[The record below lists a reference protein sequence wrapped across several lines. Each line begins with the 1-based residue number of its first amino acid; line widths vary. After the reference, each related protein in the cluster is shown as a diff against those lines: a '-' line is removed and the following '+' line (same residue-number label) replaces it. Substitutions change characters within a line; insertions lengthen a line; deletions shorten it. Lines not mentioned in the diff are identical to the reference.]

1 MNIKRLQLTR
11 MRAFDQAEF
20 DFNPGMNLLVGVNG
34 VGKTTVLD
42 ALRICIS
49 KMLPAVTASR
59 SRPIPFVTEDI
70 RGKAADDSPAFLELE
85 KRDFEFLV
93 HKQREQRSHKA
104 GEVRQQTR
112 NTPDQETYTPA
123 LSVLGDNLKQAE
135 RQPLGIF
142 FSIRRSRCPTQ
153 RRPQAAWRASCRLC
167 RRPRKP

>member
-1 MNIKRLQLTR
+1 
-11 MRAFDQAEF
+11 QAEF

-59 SRPIPFVTEDI
+59 SRPIPFVADDI
-70 RGKAADDSPAFLELE
+70 RRKAAAMTVRLFLELQ

-93 HKQREQRSHKA
+93 HKQREHSVAHKA

-112 NTPDQETYTPA
+112 NTPDQETCTPA
-123 LSVLGDNLKQAE
+123 LSVLGDNP
-135 RQPLGIF
+135 RPGSRDRPLGLHELP
-142 FSIRRSRCPTQ
+142 SQVEMSE
-153 RRPQAAWRASCRLC
+153 
-167 RRPRKP
+167 RPRHASP